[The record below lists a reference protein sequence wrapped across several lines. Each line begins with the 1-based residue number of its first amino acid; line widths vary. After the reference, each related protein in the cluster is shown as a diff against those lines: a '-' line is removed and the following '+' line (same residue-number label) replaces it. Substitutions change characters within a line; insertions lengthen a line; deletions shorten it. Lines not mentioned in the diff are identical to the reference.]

1 MKSIKIKIE
10 QLSTKKV
17 GVYEVQ
23 SLTKAQIK
31 KGEKPKKLKV
41 DEVVTE
47 EMFSFESKEVE
58 VSKMTNE
65 QIALKFGGNIF
76 NTIQHFKTSKT
87 KMFVNGYEF
96 KPSQKFY
103 LYLNVDGNDYN
114 LDEFTNFF
122 SFDKQIMKLGSVGVK
137 NDKINLG
144 RYDIL
149 VMAILKI
156 LKGIEGKSLLI
167 SNKDVETIKLSIANN
182 VKLLS

>member
-58 VSKMTNE
+58 VSKLTNE
-65 QIALKFGGNIF
+65 QIALTFGGNIF

-122 SFDKQIMKLGSVGVK
+122 SFDKQVLKLGSVGIK
-137 NDKINLG
+137 NDKISLG

-156 LKGIEGKSLLI
+156 LKGIDGKSLLI

-182 VKLLS
+182 VKLLA

>member
-1 MKSIKIKIE
+1 MKTIKIKIE

-58 VSKMTNE
+58 VSKLTNE
-65 QIALKFGGNIF
+65 QIALTFGGNIF

-87 KMFVNGYEF
+87 KMFVNGY
-96 KPSQKFY
+96 
-103 LYLNVDGNDYN
+103 
-114 LDEFTNFF
+114 
-122 SFDKQIMKLGSVGVK
+122 
-137 NDKINLG
+137 
-144 RYDIL
+144 
-149 VMAILKI
+149 
-156 LKGIEGKSLLI
+156 
-167 SNKDVETIKLSIANN
+167 
-182 VKLLS
+182 

>member
-1 MKSIKIKIE
+1 
-10 QLSTKKV
+10 
-17 GVYEVQ
+17 
-23 SLTKAQIK
+23 
-31 KGEKPKKLKV
+31 
-41 DEVVTE
+41 
-47 EMFSFESKEVE
+47 
-58 VSKMTNE
+58 
-65 QIALKFGGNIF
+65 
-76 NTIQHFKTSKT
+76 
-87 KMFVNGYEF
+87 MFVNGYEF

-137 NDKINLG
+137 NDKISLG

-167 SNKDVETIKLSIANN
+167 SNKDIETIKLSIANS
-182 VKLLS
+182 VKLLA

>member
-1 MKSIKIKIE
+1 MKTIKIKIE

-17 GVYEVQ
+17 GIYEVQ
-23 SLTKAQIK
+23 NLTKAQIN
-31 KGEKPKKLKV
+31 KGEKAKKVKV

-47 EMFSFESKEVE
+47 EIFSFESKEVDA
-58 VSKMTNE
+58 SKLTNE
-65 QIALKFGGNIF
+65 QIVLTFGGNIF
-76 NTIQHFKTSKT
+76 NTIQHFKTSKN

-103 LYLNVDGNDYN
+103 LYLNVNGTDYN

-122 SFDKQIMKLGSVGVK
+122 SFDKQVLKLGSVGIK
-137 NDKINLG
+137 NDKINFG

-156 LKGIEGKSLLI
+156 LKGIDGKSLLI
-167 SNKDVETIKLSIANN
+167 SNKDIETIKLSIAND

>member
-1 MKSIKIKIE
+1 MKTIKIKIE

-87 KMFVNGYEF
+87 KMFVNAYEF

-137 NDKINLG
+137 NDKISLG

-167 SNKDVETIKLSIANN
+167 SNKDIETIKLSIANS
-182 VKLLS
+182 VKLLA